1 MTVLNT
7 PNRNR
12 TFTAEQLAEGAK
24 LAALIAQG
32 LEPKGFA
39 SDSVGQWFRSK
50 DALLIPSPEP
60 KQAQRGLVPIDP
72 LSR

>member
-12 TFTAEQLAEGAK
+12 SWTAEQLAEGAK
-24 LAALIAQG
+24 LAGLIALGQ
-32 LEPKGFA
+32 EPKGFA
-39 SDSVGQWFRSK
+39 VDSVGQWFRVK

-60 KQAQRGLVPIDP
+60 VQPQRSLVPIDP

>member
-12 TFTAEQLAEGAK
+12 TWTQEQLAEGAK
-24 LAALIAQG
+24 LASMLDTG
-32 LEPKGFA
+32 LEPKGYA
-39 SDSVGQWFRSK
+39 RDSVGQWFRSK

-60 KQAQRGLVPIDP
+60 KQQQRSLVPIEP
-72 LSR
+72 LGR